1 METTMVWMETRRRAK
16 RFPIATSLSFR
27 EHGQT
32 QWRDAS
38 TVNFSHSGVL
48 FRTSGPLPA
57 VGHAVDFVVTL
68 PLNGVTPAPRVR
80 CTGHVVRQVEGGG
93 EGGPAVAVVI
103 DGYAF
108 ESWHRA

>member
-1 METTMVWMETRRRAK
+1 MVWMESRRRAK
-16 RFPIATSLSFR
+16 RFPIATALTFR

-32 QWRDAS
+32 EWHDAS

-48 FRTSGPLPA
+48 FHTTAPLPA

-80 CTGHVVRQVEGGG
+80 CTGHVVRQVLSDGPGGG
-93 EGGPAVAVVI
+93 SAVAVMI

>member
-1 METTMVWMETRRRAK
+1 MVWMESRRRAR

-32 QWRDAS
+32 EWREGT

-48 FRTSGPLPA
+48 FRTTGALPA

-80 CTGHVVRQVEGGG
+80 CTGHVVRQVENGAPDGSS
-93 EGGPAVAVVI
+93 AVAVMI

>member
-1 METTMVWMETRRRAK
+1 MDTAMVWMETRRRAK

-32 QWRDAS
+32 DWREAS

-48 FRTSGPLPA
+48 FRISGPLPC
-57 VGHAVDFVVTL
+57 VGCAVDFVVTL
-68 PLNGVTPAPRVR
+68 PINGITPAPRVR
-80 CTGHVVRQVEGGG
+80 CTGHVVRQEDGGG
-93 EGGPAVAVVI
+93 GGSSAVAVVI
-103 DGYAF
+103 DGYTF